1 MESIQEN
8 TLTVEKLIMPNECV
22 QPYILTKEVADKFL
36 NASHIDAL
44 ALVECREPV
53 GLITKYKLLFKLFKR
68 YGFDL
73 YGKKP
78 IIALTDTEPL
88 ILHKD
93 ERLDV
98 AIDKAFERPTQD
110 TYDDIIIIDDNSC
123 YIGLVSVKQ
132 MIIQQSNYLA
142 NIIIQK
148 EMISAKAK
156 ELKKTNQIKSEF
168 IANATHDLRSP
179 VNVITVVAELMKLAC
194 ENNNIEGLKRHLSFL
209 MSGASNLRALIN
221 NILDLSKIE
230 AGKIAVLNEIFDI
243 VTMLRELAETT
254 RILIGSKPVNV
265 EVIAHDGPV
274 FINSDPVKVKQILTN
289 LTSNAAKF
297 TEKGR
302 IVLSLGVEGDNLNIS
317 VSDTGIGI
325 KEKDL
330 NKLFQPFSQL
340 EYTRSKKY
348 EGTGLGLTITEN
360 IVRLLKG
367 RISVSSKF
375 GEGSAFT
382 VHLPMNQSGATS
394 AQTKAQDAFYQI
406 PLHDIKTITLT
417 EHEEKSYGKG

>member
-1 MESIQEN
+1 
-8 TLTVEKLIMPNECV
+8 
-22 QPYILTKEVADKFL
+22 
-36 NASHIDAL
+36 
-44 ALVECREPV
+44 
-53 GLITKYKLLFKLFKR
+53 
-68 YGFDL
+68 
-73 YGKKP
+73 
-78 IIALTDTEPL
+78 LTDTEPL